1 MKDFPLIRTMGGAVA
16 GGLLLILPMLFLSS
30 TLAGGLYLAALLLFL
45 GPVALCV
52 TGTVCGS
59 LPMAL
64 GCAAALFS
72 MGRVFG
78 VQGLMLTA
86 VYLLP
91 VLAAFVVIVLRRV
104 PFWLGC
110 GSMIGI
116 HLLSFVAVYLILQQ
130 WAGGDLYHAAGRL
143 AMDSLSQ
150 WEYGD
155 YALAE
160 LYSMGLIDLPGSLAG
175 GVTINASTFSLSDAA
190 RQDMLL
196 SVSSLVSSSLV
207 SIVSGVIIVR
217 QSILGGVG
225 CLLLPLRF
233 GYLAQRK
240 RQYGPRLS
248 ETGPEETQNAE
259 RKDGENQ
266 PVDFPDLGMPPF
278 SRWYIPWKYG
288 WQVGAALALGLLLQG
303 SAVPAAAVAGEIL
316 YYAGEA
322 VFTIQG
328 AAMINFS
335 QNARKTRRF
344 WRVFV
349 PALLSFTSLLMVVG
363 IFDQI
368 VNIRGLRKPPEPKEE
383 F

>member
-1 MKDFPLIRTMGGAVA
+1 MKDFPLIRSMGGAVA
-16 GGLLLILPMLFLSS
+16 GGLLLILPMLLLSS
-30 TLAGGLYLAALLLFL
+30 TLAGGLYLAALLLFA
-45 GPVALCV
+45 GPVALCLA
-52 TGTVCGS
+52 GAVCGA

-78 VQGLMLTA
+78 SQGLTLTA

-91 VLAAFVVIVLRRV
+91 VLAAFLVVLLRRV
-104 PFWLGC
+104 PFWTGC
-110 GSMIGI
+110 GIMIGT
-116 HLLSFVAVYLILQQ
+116 HLVSFVAVYLILQR
-130 WAGGDLYHAAGRL
+130 WAGGDLYTAAGNL
-143 AMDSLSQ
+143 AMDTLNR

-160 LYSMGLIDLPGSLAG
+160 FYAMGLIGLPGSLAD
-175 GVTINASTFSLSDAA
+175 GVTMSASAFALSDAA
-190 RQDMLL
+190 RQDLLL
-196 SVSSLVSSSLV
+196 SVGSLVSSSLV
-207 SIVSGVIIVR
+207 SIVNGLIIVR

-233 GYLAQRK
+233 GYLAQEK
-240 RQYGPRLS
+240 RQARAR
-248 ETGPEETQNAE
+248 PEGA
-259 RKDGENQ
+259 GESSVEEPGQ

-278 SRWYIPWKYG
+278 SCWYIPRKQG
-288 WQVGAALALGLLLQG
+288 WMAGAALVLGVLLQG
-303 SAVPAAAVAGEIL
+303 SALPAAAVAGLIL

-322 VFTIQG
+322 AFAIQG

-335 QNARKTRRF
+335 QHVRKTSRF
-344 WRVFV
+344 WRVLV
-349 PALLSFTSLLMVVG
+349 PLLLISTSLLMVVG